1 MMNKD
6 ENRLKKLLPAHNLK
20 ALLRCFGT
28 VLGPDVPLAV
38 VDGDGPSPVLFSHL
52 AFPSE
57 RIQPLVEAAAET
69 DEIVHLPQGAA
80 ACMYV
85 ESEPAGFVLATGP
98 LPPAPQ
104 IDALLSA
111 LRQSLESLA
120 QATLERRAVAHEAL
134 ARYRELNLLYDLGET
149 LATCLNVDELLQRVV
164 TEATRIIQARQGA
177 LLLLDGDGGLSV
189 AAQTHP
195 SDTSTPFPTSI
206 GRALAEQV
214 AQSGKSQIVNQTS
227 ITEGVDVTISLL
239 VTPMHTS
246 ERKLG
251 AIVLIDKVRGGIFTA
266 GDERLLSALAWQA
279 AIALENARL
288 FDDVRKQRDEIGRMK
303 HYMDNIFAS
312 IASGVIVIDSYDI
325 LTTFNRAA
333 EKILDLS
340 GQQAI
345 NHPYQQALSFLRYT
359 PLPNLIRD
367 VRCHQQA
374 YVAQEI
380 SLNLPQGAQRY
391 LSVSLSPFQSNQEE
405 SQGVAIVMED
415 VTDKKMYE
423 HERSML
429 RRYLPSGLVE
439 QFPRDLTQLGLT
451 EERRVITIL
460 FADIR
465 GFTSFS
471 EVNPPERVMD
481 VLNNYLTLAE
491 AAVRFNWGIV
501 DKYMGDAI
509 LALFNTPL
517 LEQED
522 HAWRALRMAWTL
534 REAIQAYHD
543 YISPE
548 EQLFMGFGIC
558 TGVVIIGN
566 VGTEGRMEY
575 TAVGDTVNVAKRL
588 QEKAQPGQVLIS
600 HETWERVRDRA
611 HGQALPAM
619 RVKGRKTFTRAYEI
633 TEIDYLGW

>member
-1 MMNKD
+1 M
-6 ENRLKKLLPAHNLK
+6 
-20 ALLRCFGT
+20 
-28 VLGPDVPLAV
+28 
-38 VDGDGPSPVLFSHL
+38 
-52 AFPSE
+52 
-57 RIQPLVEAAAET
+57 
-69 DEIVHLPQGAA
+69 
-80 ACMYV
+80 
-85 ESEPAGFVLATGP
+85 
-98 LPPAPQ
+98 
-104 IDALLSA
+104 SA
-111 LRQSLESLA
+111 LRHSLESLA

-134 ARYRELNLLYDLGET
+134 ARYRELNLLYDLGEA
-149 LATCLNVDELLQRVV
+149 LATCLNVDELLQRVL

-177 LLLLDGDGGLSV
+177 VFLLDVSDGLSV

-195 SDTSTPFPTSI
+195 SDPSMPFPASI
-206 GRALAEQV
+206 GHALAEQV
-214 AQSGKSQIVNQTS
+214 ARSGKSQIVNQTS
-227 ITEGVDVTISLL
+227 ITDGADATISLL
-239 VTPMHTS
+239 ATPMHTS

-251 AIVLIDKVRGGIFTA
+251 AIVLIDKVKGGIFTA

-288 FDDVRKQRDEIGRMK
+288 FDDVRKQRDEIAQMK

-312 IASGVIVIDSYDI
+312 ITSGVIVINNHDI

-333 EKILDLS
+333 EKILGLS
-340 GQQAI
+340 GQQVVDRL
-345 NHPYQQALSFLRYT
+345 YQQALSFLRYT
-359 PLPNLIRD
+359 PLPTLIRD
-367 VRCHQQA
+367 VRQHQQA

-380 SLNLPQGAQRY
+380 SLNLPHGAQRY
-391 LSVSLSPFQSNQEE
+391 LSISLSPFQSNQEE

-415 VTDKKMYE
+415 VTDKKVYE

-439 QFPRDLTQLGLT
+439 QFPQDLTQLGLT
-451 EERRVITIL
+451 EERQVITIL

-471 EVNPPERVMD
+471 EANPPERVMD

-543 YISPE
+543 YVSPE

-558 TGVVIIGN
+558 TGVVVIGN

-588 QEKAQPGQVLIS
+588 QEKAQPGQILIS
-600 HETWERVRDRA
+600 HETWERIKDRA
-611 HGQALPAM
+611 RGQALPAM

-633 TEIDYLGW
+633 TAIDHLGW